1 VIVMSKRKPR
11 RSAFMPLT
19 EEPGVTTVIVWESPR
34 DPSRKPP
41 GRPPNVEAFAKAIA
55 YVLARQA
62 KSPNAKLTPLA
73 QEAADEF
80 HVSRQRVIEAV
91 KTKGKR

>member
-1 VIVMSKRKPR
+1 VIGMSKRTPR
-11 RSAFMPLT
+11 RSAFIPHT

-41 GRPPNVEAFAKAIA
+41 GRPPKVEAFAKAIA

-62 KSPNAKLTPLA
+62 RRPDAKLTRLA

-80 HVSRQRVIEAV
+80 HVSAQRVREAV
-91 KTKGKR
+91 KNIGKK